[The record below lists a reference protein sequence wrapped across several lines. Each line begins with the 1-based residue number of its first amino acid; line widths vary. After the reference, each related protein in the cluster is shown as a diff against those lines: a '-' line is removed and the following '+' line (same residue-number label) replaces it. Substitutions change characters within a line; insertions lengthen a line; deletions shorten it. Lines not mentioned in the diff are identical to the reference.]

1 MASREFLK
9 ILQSARFGD
18 VSAQQNLASA
28 YLTGA
33 FNTPIQPANSLVWLE
48 KSYFSITNQLVT
60 DIKPDDVYDLDFSGS
75 LAPVV
80 SLLSTI
86 PLANTVGSP
95 AFPFG
100 WKLFWKLAVA
110 LPSTVSKDSLLS
122 ASSSISQA
130 VLNARWQLIQFLL
143 SPEYADEQTRLQVW
157 LASTDIAEMDF
168 MPAADLP
175 SLQLVCKS
183 YLQSLAETESGF
195 TQAAKELLLRL
206 QPKDETLSGLWSQWL
221 ASGKQDHLLEAAE
234 MGLTIARLTLGL
246 QLAQLDAVS
255 TSTPVAAE
263 VDTGRSNASLKKAVY
278 WLELAAKDGDRDA
291 WFTLGEIYRR
301 PQFSGYNATESDR
314 CFDRAADLGHAQA
327 QFRKGANLWRKRE
340 KLDEKV
346 KGLQASY
353 WVWQAQQQGVHEA
366 RDLLAKILESCPKP
380 AVNDWHDLALLAEQA
395 INRHAEYKI
404 EYEWLLVCHRLV
416 IANQFHFSKAE
427 LLLADIAQLQHEHC
441 VVVDIRWELPKILP
455 RLIQI
460 ETIGQRRALLAAGK
474 VFTSN
479 TNSTPGAT
487 SESRDSIARDAAY
500 EDELVDSRMR
510 EGNLRQ
516 RRYRF
521 DKVSQWLLST
531 FTKEAARK
539 SPKRSD
545 GALLSLGLLLCLGPG
560 FIELCIF

>member
-18 VSAQQNLASA
+18 VSAQQSLASA
-28 YLTGA
+28 YLTGD
-33 FNTPIQPANSLVWLE
+33 FNTPIQPSNSLVWLE
-48 KSYFSITNQLVT
+48 KSFFSITNQLVT
-60 DIKPDDVYDLDFSGS
+60 DTNSDGASYLDFGEPLPSIF
-75 LAPVV
+75 
-80 SLLSTI
+80 SLLSSI

-100 WKLFWKLAVA
+100 WRLFWKLANA
-110 LPSTVSKDSLLS
+110 PHTL
-122 ASSSISQA
+122 ASSPPSDTASSTLAQIS
-130 VLNARWQLIQFLL
+130 LSARWQLIQFLL
-143 SPEYADEQTRLQVW
+143 SPECVKEQLRLRDW
-157 LASTDIAEMDF
+157 LGSTDFTKMDSV
-168 MPAADLP
+168 PAADLP
-175 SLQLVCKS
+175 ALQLVCKT
-183 YLQSLAETESGF
+183 YLQSLAETENSY

-234 MGLTIARLTLGL
+234 MGLTLARLTLGL
-246 QLAQLDAVS
+246 QLAQLDSASITSVS
-255 TSTPVAAE
+255 LAESSVLSEGAE
-263 VDTGRSNASLKKAVY
+263 VDQVRSNASLKKAVY

-291 WFTLGEIYRR
+291 WFALGEIYRR
-301 PQFSGYNATESDR
+301 PQFSGYSATESDR

-353 WVWQAQQQGVHEA
+353 WVWQAQQQGIHEA
-366 RDLLAKILESCPKP
+366 KDLLTKILESCPKP
-380 AVNDWHDLALLAEQA
+380 AANHWHDLALLAEQA
-395 INRHAEYKI
+395 ISRHAEYKI
-404 EYEWLLVCHRLV
+404 EYEWLLLCHRLV
-416 IANQFHFSKAE
+416 IANHFHFSKAE
-427 LLLADIAQLQHEHC
+427 LLLSDIAQLQHEHC

-474 VFTSN
+474 VFAGNNGSEF
-479 TNSTPGAT
+479 GAA
-487 SESRDSIARDAAY
+487 SKSRDPIARNTDEY
-500 EDELVDSRMR
+500 EDDLFNSRER

-521 DKVSQWLLST
+521 DKVSQWLLDT
-531 FTKEAARK
+531 FTKQAIT
-539 SPKRSD
+539 SPAKKK
-545 GALLSLGLLLCLGPG
+545 
-560 FIELCIF
+560 

>member
-1 MASREFLK
+1 MASRQFLK
-9 ILQSARFGD
+9 ILQTARFGD
-18 VSAQQNLASA
+18 VSAQQNLASV

-48 KSYFSITNQLVT
+48 KSYLSITNQSVADLNS
-60 DIKPDDVYDLDFSGS
+60 DDPSHFDFSES
-75 LAPVV
+75 LASIF

-100 WKLFWKLAVA
+100 WKLFWKLADVSLSSESPS
-110 LPSTVSKDSLLS
+110 LPL
-122 ASSSISQA
+122 SQA
-130 VLNARWQLIQFLL
+130 SQNARWQLIQFLL
-143 SPEYADEQTRLQVW
+143 SPEHLEAQSRLRDW
-157 LASTDIAEMDF
+157 LETVDLAEMDSV
-168 MPAADLP
+168 PSTDLLE
-175 SLQLVCKS
+175 LQSVCKS
-183 YLQSLAETESGF
+183 YLQSLADTEHGY

-206 QPKDETLSGLWSQWL
+206 QPKDETLSGLWSNWL
-221 ASGKQDHLLEAAE
+221 TTGKQAYLLEAAE
-234 MGLTIARLTLGL
+234 MGLTLARLTLGL
-246 QLAQLDAVS
+246 QLAQLDGVS
-255 TSTPVAAE
+255 ASSNSGAE
-263 VDTGRSNASLKKAVY
+263 VEKVRSNASLKRAVY

-291 WFTLGEIYRR
+291 WFALGEIYRR

-353 WVWQAQQQGVHEA
+353 WVWQAQQQGVADA
-366 RDLLAKILESCPKP
+366 RELLAKILESCPKP
-380 AVNDWHDLALLAEQA
+380 TANDWHDLALLAEQA

-427 LLLADIAQLQHEHC
+427 LLLADITQLQHEHC

-474 VFTSN
+474 VFTGNAS
-479 TNSTPGAT
+479 SGLGAA
-487 SESRDSIARDAAY
+487 SKSRDSITRDAADD
-500 EDELVDSRMR
+500 EDELFESRAR

-521 DKVSQWLLST
+521 DKVSQWLISNFGT
-531 FTKEAARK
+531 EIRVSARQHK
-539 SPKRSD
+539 
-545 GALLSLGLLLCLGPG
+545 
-560 FIELCIF
+560 

>member
-1 MASREFLK
+1 MASRQFLK

-18 VSAQQNLASA
+18 VSAQQSLASA

-33 FNTPIQPANSLVWLE
+33 YKTPLQPANSLVWLE
-48 KSYFSITNQLVT
+48 KSYLSITNQTVIEISSGGT
-60 DIKPDDVYDLDFSGS
+60 SDFAFSEP
-75 LAPVV
+75 LLPIF

-100 WKLFWKLAVA
+100 WKLFWKLADA
-110 LPSTVSKDSLLS
+110 PLSSESLSSPLS
-122 ASSSISQA
+122 HAA
-130 VLNARWQLIQFLL
+130 LNARWQLIQFLL
-143 SPEYADEQTRLQVW
+143 SPEYADEQTRLRDW
-157 LASTDIAEMDF
+157 LASSDITEMNF

-183 YLQSLAETESGF
+183 YLQSLAETESSF

-221 ASGKQDHLLEAAE
+221 ASGKQGHLLEAAE

-246 QLAQLDAVS
+246 QLAQLDGVS
-255 TSTPVAAE
+255 GSGSAPTSTVASGAAQ
-263 VDTGRSNASLKKAVY
+263 VDQGRSNASLKKAVY
-278 WLELAAKDGDRDA
+278 WLELAAKDGNRDA
-291 WFTLGEIYRR
+291 WFALGEIYRR

-327 QFRKGANLWRKRE
+327 QLRKGANLWRKRE
-340 KLDEKV
+340 KLEEKV

-353 WVWQAQQQGVHEA
+353 WVWQAQQQGVHDA
-366 RDLLAKILESCPKP
+366 RDLLTKILESCPKP
-380 AVNDWHDLALLAEQA
+380 AANDWHDLALLAEQA

-404 EYEWLLVCHRLV
+404 EYEWLLLCHRLV

-474 VFTSN
+474 VFAGNNGSEF
-479 TNSTPGAT
+479 GAA
-487 SESRDSIARDAAY
+487 SKSRDPIARNTDEY
-500 EDELVDSRMR
+500 EDDLFNSRER

-521 DKVSQWLLST
+521 DKVSQWLLDT
-531 FTKEAARK
+531 FTKQATT
-539 SPKRSD
+539 SPAKKK
-545 GALLSLGLLLCLGPG
+545 
-560 FIELCIF
+560 

>member
-18 VSAQQNLASA
+18 VYAQQNLASV
-28 YLTGA
+28 YLSGA
-33 FNTPIQPANSLVWLE
+33 FNTPIQPSNSLVWLE
-48 KSYFSITNQLVT
+48 KSYLSIINQSV
-60 DIKPDDVYDLDFSGS
+60 IEISSDDASDLGS
-75 LAPVV
+75 SEPLAPIF

-100 WKLFWKLAVA
+100 WKLFWKLADA
-110 LPSTVSKDSLLS
+110 PLPSESL
-122 ASSSISQA
+122 SSPLPHA
-130 VLNARWQLIQFLL
+130 ALNARWQLIQFLL
-143 SPEYADEQTRLQVW
+143 SPEYADEQTRLRDW
-157 LASTDIAEMDF
+157 LDSSDVGKMDLL
-168 MPAADLP
+168 PAADMP
-175 SLQLVCKS
+175 ALQLVCKS
-183 YLQSLAETESGF
+183 YLQSLAETENTF

-221 ASGKQDHLLEAAE
+221 ASGKQNHLLEAAE
-234 MGLTIARLTLGL
+234 MGLTVARLTIGL
-246 QLAQLDAVS
+246 QLAQLNGVS
-255 TSTPVAAE
+255 DSVSDSDSVSASVSGVSK
-263 VDTGRSNASLKKAVY
+263 VDKGRSNASLKKAVY

-291 WFTLGEIYRR
+291 WFALGEIYRR
-301 PQFSGYNATESDR
+301 PQFSGYNAAESDR

-366 RDLLAKILESCPKP
+366 KDLLTKILESCPKP

-395 INRHAEYKI
+395 IGRHAEYKI
-404 EYEWLLVCHRLV
+404 EYDWLLLCHRLI

-474 VFTSN
+474 VFAGN
-479 TNSTPGAT
+479 NG
-487 SESRDSIARDAAY
+487 SELGVASKSRDPIARNIDEY
-500 EDELVDSRMR
+500 EDDLFNNRER

-521 DKVSQWLLST
+521 DKVSQWLLDT
-531 FTKEAARK
+531 FTKQATT
-539 SPKRSD
+539 SPAKKR
-545 GALLSLGLLLCLGPG
+545 
-560 FIELCIF
+560 

>member
-1 MASREFLK
+1 MASRQFLK

-33 FNTPIQPANSLVWLE
+33 FNTPVQPTNSLVWLE
-48 KSYFSITNQLVT
+48 KSYFSIINQEVTEIDTGDASDLGFSDSLV
-60 DIKPDDVYDLDFSGS
+60 
-75 LAPVV
+75 PVF
-80 SLLSTI
+80 SLLCTI

-100 WKLFWKLAVA
+100 WKLFWKLADFSNDLTPTPSYQSQIA
-110 LPSTVSKDSLLS
+110 LK
-122 ASSSISQA
+122 
-130 VLNARWQLIQFLL
+130 ARWQLILFLL
-143 SPEYADEQTRLQVW
+143 SPEYVEEQARLRNW
-157 LASTDIAEMDF
+157 LASTDLVDIDSV
-168 MPAADLP
+168 PAADLL

-183 YLQSLAETESGF
+183 YLQSLAETENSF

-221 ASGKQDHLLEAAE
+221 TSGKQDHLLEAAE
-234 MGLTIARLTLGL
+234 LGLTIARLALGL
-246 QLAQLDAVS
+246 QLAQLDGVS
-255 TSTPVAAE
+255 ASGSGGTE
-263 VDTGRSNASLKKAVY
+263 VDKGRSNASLKKAVY
-278 WLELAAKDGDRDA
+278 WLELAAKDGNRDA
-291 WFTLGEIYRR
+291 WFALGEIYRR

-366 RDLLAKILESCPKP
+366 KDLLSKILESCPKP
-380 AVNDWHDLALLAEQA
+380 AANDWHDLALLAEQA

-404 EYEWLLVCHRLV
+404 EYEWLLLCHRLV

-474 VFTSN
+474 VFTGN
-479 TNSTPGAT
+479 TSSALGTT
-487 SESRDSIARDAAY
+487 SSSRDSITRDTADEY
-500 EDELVDSRMR
+500 ELAESRER

-521 DKVSQWLLST
+521 DKVSQWLLDTVAVETTRSS
-531 FTKEAARK
+531 RQK
-539 SPKRSD
+539 SKV
-545 GALLSLGLLLCLGPG
+545 A
-560 FIELCIF
+560 

>member
-28 YLTGA
+28 YLSGA
-33 FNTPIQPANSLVWLE
+33 FNTPIQPSNSLVWLE
-48 KSYFSITNQLVT
+48 KSYLSIINQSV
-60 DIKPDDVYDLDFSGS
+60 IEISSDDASDLGS
-75 LAPVV
+75 SEPLTPIF

-100 WKLFWKLAVA
+100 WKLFWKLADA
-110 LPSTVSKDSLLS
+110 PLPSESLSSPLS
-122 ASSSISQA
+122 HAA
-130 VLNARWQLIQFLL
+130 LNARWQLIQFLL
-143 SPEYADEQTRLQVW
+143 SPEYADEQTRLRDW
-157 LASTDIAEMDF
+157 LDSSDVGKIDLL
-168 MPAADLP
+168 PAADMP
-175 SLQLVCKS
+175 ALQLVCKS
-183 YLQSLAETESGF
+183 YLQSLAETENTF

-221 ASGKQDHLLEAAE
+221 ASGKQNHLLEAAE
-234 MGLTIARLTLGL
+234 MGLTVARLTIGL
-246 QLAQLDAVS
+246 QLAQLNGVS
-255 TSTPVAAE
+255 DSVSASVSGVSK
-263 VDTGRSNASLKKAVY
+263 VDKGRSNASLKKAVY

-291 WFTLGEIYRR
+291 WFALGEIYRR
-301 PQFSGYNATESDR
+301 PQFSGYNAAESDR

-366 RDLLAKILESCPKP
+366 KELLTKILESCPKP

-395 INRHAEYKI
+395 IGRHAEYKI
-404 EYEWLLVCHRLV
+404 EYDWLLLCNRLI

-474 VFTSN
+474 VFAGN
-479 TNSTPGAT
+479 NG
-487 SESRDSIARDAAY
+487 SELGVASKSRDPIARNTDEY
-500 EDELVDSRMR
+500 EDDLFNNRER

-521 DKVSQWLLST
+521 DKVSQWLLDT
-531 FTKEAARK
+531 FTKQATT
-539 SPKRSD
+539 SPAKKR
-545 GALLSLGLLLCLGPG
+545 
-560 FIELCIF
+560 

>member
-1 MASREFLK
+1 MASRKFLK

-18 VSAQQNLASA
+18 VSAQQKLASA

-60 DIKPDDVYDLDFSGS
+60 DISSDDVLDLGFSDS
-75 LAPVV
+75 LAPIF
-80 SLLSTI
+80 SLLSAI
-86 PLANTVGSP
+86 PLASTVGSP

-100 WKLFWKLAVA
+100 WKFFWKLAIA
-110 LPSTVSKDSLLS
+110 LPPSASTDSPLS
-122 ASSSISQA
+122 APSSMSLA
-130 VLNARWQLIQFLL
+130 VLNARWGLIQFLL
-143 SPEYADEQTRLQVW
+143 SPDYANEQARLRDW
-157 LASTDIAEMDF
+157 LASIDIAEMDF

-175 SLQLVCKS
+175 SLQLACKS
-183 YLQSLAETESGF
+183 YLQSLAETESSF
-195 TQAAKELLLRL
+195 TLAAKELLLRL

-234 MGLTIARLTLGL
+234 MGLTVARLTLGL
-246 QLAQLDAVS
+246 RLAQLYGVS
-255 TSTPVAAE
+255 GSAPTSNVASGAAE
-263 VDTGRSNASLKKAVY
+263 VDKARSNASLKKAVH

-291 WFTLGEIYRR
+291 WFALGEIYRR

-314 CFDRAADLGHAQA
+314 CFDRAADLGHAEA

-366 RDLLAKILESCPKP
+366 RDLLARILESCPKP
-380 AVNDWHDLALLAEQA
+380 AANDWNDLALLAEQA

-404 EYEWLLVCHRLV
+404 EYEWLLLCHRLV

-441 VVVDIRWELPKILP
+441 VVVDIRWQLPKILP

-460 ETIGQRRALLAAGK
+460 ETIWQRRALLAAGK
-474 VFTSN
+474 VFTGNVS
-479 TNSTPGAT
+479 SGLGAT
-487 SESRDSIARDAAY
+487 SKSRDSITRDAADD
-500 EDELVDSRMR
+500 EDELFESRAR

-521 DKVSQWLLST
+521 DKVSQWLLDT
-531 FTKEAARK
+531 FTKQTTT
-539 SPKRSD
+539 SPAKKK
-545 GALLSLGLLLCLGPG
+545 
-560 FIELCIF
+560 